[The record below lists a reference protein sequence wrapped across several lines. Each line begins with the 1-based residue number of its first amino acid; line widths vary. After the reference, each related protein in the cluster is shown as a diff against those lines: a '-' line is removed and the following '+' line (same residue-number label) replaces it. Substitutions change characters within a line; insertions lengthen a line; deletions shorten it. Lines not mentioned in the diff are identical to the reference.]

1 MEVLVFALNAIVIY
15 LLSNRIVRF
24 IERRRGGVMKNRRML
39 FFVII
44 LMMAPVSF
52 RLLHA
57 RFGG

>member
-1 MEVLVFALNAIVIY
+1 
-15 LLSNRIVRF
+15 
-24 IERRRGGVMKNRRML
+24 MKHHRTL